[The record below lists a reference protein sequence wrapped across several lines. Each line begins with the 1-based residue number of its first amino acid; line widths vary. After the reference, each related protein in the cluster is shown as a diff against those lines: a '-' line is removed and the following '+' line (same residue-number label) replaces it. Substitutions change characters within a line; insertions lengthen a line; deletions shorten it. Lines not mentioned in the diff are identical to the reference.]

1 MSVENVELHLRAVE
15 AFNHG
20 DLDAFLALSHEEI
33 ETESRLAAM
42 EGGYQ
47 GHEGVRRW
55 WRNLFDFFSDYK
67 VEVEELDDLCEVTLA
82 LQRAEA
88 HGAASTTPLV
98 ETIWQAARWR
108 EGKCVWWRNFNSEAE
123 ALETIGFS
131 GSART

>member
-42 EGGYQ
+42 EGGYL

-67 VEVEELDDLCEVTLA
+67 VEVEELDDLGEVTLA